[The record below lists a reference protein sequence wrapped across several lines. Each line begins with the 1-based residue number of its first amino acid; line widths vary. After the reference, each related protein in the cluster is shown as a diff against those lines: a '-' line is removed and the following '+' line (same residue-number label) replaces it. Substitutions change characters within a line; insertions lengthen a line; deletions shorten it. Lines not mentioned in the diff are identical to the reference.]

1 MRIFPVVK
9 GQIEINTT
17 KEDFIAKL
25 RKVTEA
31 DYPLIRATSVSY
43 DERLREYARELYE
56 DSFMLW
62 KIPSPGMK
70 LSPFLFTT
78 IHGRLIEIENKVI
91 LKYHIRF
98 NLGACL
104 LTLAILLVS
113 FYLLYEIIFVSV
125 LFDLKSWVLLLI
137 SYPLEMWV
145 FNDCA
150 SDDEKFLKKL
160 TK

>member
-1 MRIFPVVK
+1 MRIFPFIK
-9 GQIEINTT
+9 GQIKINAT
-17 KEDFIAKL
+17 KKEVVAKL
-25 RKVTEA
+25 RMLTEA
-31 DYPLIRATSVSY
+31 DYPLIRATSVSH

-78 IHGRLIEIENKVI
+78 IHGRLVEIENKVI

-98 NLGACL
+98 NLVASL

-113 FYLLYEIIFVSV
+113 FYLLYEIIFVSDH
-125 LFDLKSWVLLLI
+125 FDLKSWVLLLI

-150 SDDEKFLKKL
+150 SDDEAFLKKL